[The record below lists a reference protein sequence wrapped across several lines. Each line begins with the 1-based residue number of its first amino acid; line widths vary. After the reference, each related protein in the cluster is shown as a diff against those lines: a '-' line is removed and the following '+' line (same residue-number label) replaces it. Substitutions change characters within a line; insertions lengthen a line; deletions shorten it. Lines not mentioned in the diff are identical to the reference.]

1 MRLLLLLLDCLLV
14 PVSVDVSVDLSVD
27 LGMVDH
33 KDVNVRVIIIISM
46 MVLCNDIVIIEHNDG
61 RRPGLSN
68 APLDMEYDNNRT
80 EQ

>member
-46 MVLCNDIVIIEHNDG
+46 MVLCN
-61 RRPGLSN
+61 L
-68 APLDMEYDNNRT
+68 M
-80 EQ
+80 

>member
-33 KDVNVRVIIIISM
+33 KDVNVRVNTIISM
-46 MVLCNDIVIIEHNDG
+46 MVLCTI
-61 RRPGLSN
+61 
-68 APLDMEYDNNRT
+68 
-80 EQ
+80 